1 MSMQDIL
8 VLVRIPVLLFFLGA
22 YLFHVEMRVRFL
34 RLQEKRIQ
42 LASKLP
48 MFSQGHI

>member
-8 VLVRIPVLLFFLGA
+8 VLVRIPVLFVLGA

-34 RLQEKRIQ
+34 RGQEKRIQ

-48 MFSQGHI
+48 MVSEGHV